1 MTHPLRS
8 TLALLD
14 KWEPNR
20 VLPTSWHCCQAQHEL
35 WMCCPRAMRL
45 ERQFLLPAAEV
56 TILSLSFLIHK
67 MGITIAPTSRTVR
80 KIDVDAVRCSQ

>member
-1 MTHPLRS
+1 
-8 TLALLD
+8 
-14 KWEPNR
+14 
-20 VLPTSWHCCQAQHEL
+20 
-35 WMCCPRAMRL
+35 MRL

-67 MGITIAPTSRTVR
+67 MGITTAPTSRTVR